1 MKDILEEYGQTAAI
15 VIIGL
20 SMIKILWAVMQALS
34 Y

>member
-20 SMIKILWAVMQALS
+20 CFVKVLFAILQALS